1 MDEQT
6 QTDSGAFATVGLM
19 ADPGVPRRIAV
30 AIADDLAEDLGRE
43 LGGRWR
49 VEVDQETLPLGPEGE
64 IRLTE
69 HAPRLLQQHGWDFVL
84 YLTDLATHPD
94 GVPVLYDVSGS
105 SAAALVCVPVLGVF
119 RVRSKV
125 RELALRLVRSGTRRD
140 GMGVPGTDDLPPA
153 HRRGL
158 VNQARLLAGMVHNN
172 RPTRMMTA
180 LSGVVAAGAGSGAF
194 GIFYGS
200 IASLAVELHA
210 LRLLL
215 ISVMGV
221 LTLVLW
227 LILRNGLWTRRD
239 DEFTPG
245 NRRMDNAATVLTV
258 GVGVGIMFVALLAA
272 MFVLALTVMDAD
284 YLGTQLGRPTV
295 LLDYVHLAWLSSCLG
310 AFAGALGSNFDDEN
324 VVRESTYSLRWH
336 ERRKMFDSYQS
347 REGDPDEQQEQQR
360 IEREHDDDDN
370 DDADG
375 DADNAAR
382 GRGEESHGEQGR
394 GEHPGGDT
402 AAGGDERREVDDDR
416 ASDRGG
422 VIADG
427 DSESSRQ
434 VEDGRSRG

>member
-1 MDEQT
+1 MDEQKT
-6 QTDSGAFATVGLM
+6 SDADTYATVGLM

-69 HAPRLLQQHGWDFVL
+69 HAPRLLRQHGWDFLL

-94 GVPVLYDVSGS
+94 GAPVLYDVSGS
-105 SAAALVCVPVLGVF
+105 RAAALVCVPVLGVF

-125 RELALRLVRSGTRRD
+125 RELALQLVRAGAYRD
-140 GMGVPGTDDLPPA
+140 GLGTPGTDELPPA
-153 HRRGL
+153 HRRGV
-158 VNQARLLAGMVHNN
+158 VNRARLLAGMVHNN
-172 RPTRMMTA
+172 RPTRMVTA
-180 LSGVVAAGAGSGAF
+180 LSGVVAAGAGTGAF

-200 IASLAVELHA
+200 IASLAVALHP

-227 LILRNGLWTRRD
+227 LILRNGLWTRSD
-239 DEFTPG
+239 DGFTPG

-258 GVGVGIMFVALLAA
+258 GAGVGIMYVGLLVA
-272 MFVLALTVMDAD
+272 MFALAVLVMDAG
-284 YLGTQLGRPTV
+284 YLETQLERPV
-295 LLDYVHLAWLSSCLG
+295 RLLDYVHLAWLSSCLG
-310 AFAGALGSNFDDEN
+310 AFAGALGSNFDDED

-347 REGDPDEQQEQQR
+347 REGDADEQQEHER
-360 IEREHDDDDN
+360 IEREHDE
-370 DDADG
+370 AEGTSGAGEG
-375 DADNAAR
+375 DASGGSGA
-382 GRGEESHGEQGR
+382 GE
-394 GEHPGGDT
+394 GD
-402 AAGGDERREVDDDR
+402 AAG
-416 ASDRGG
+416 ASGT
-422 VIADG
+422 
-427 DSESSRQ
+427 
-434 VEDGRSRG
+434 VEDDRSRG

>member
-105 SAAALVCVPVLGVF
+105 TAAALVCVPVLGVF

-125 RELALRLVRSGTRRD
+125 RQLALGLVRSGTHRD
-140 GMGVPGTDDLPPA
+140 GLGVPGTDDLPPA
-153 HRRGL
+153 RQRGVL
-158 VNQARLLAGMVHNN
+158 SRVRLLAGMVHNN
-172 RPTRMMTA
+172 RPTRMVTT

-227 LILRNGLWTRRD
+227 LILRNGLWTRRND
-239 DEFTPG
+239 AFTPG

-258 GVGVGIMFVALLAA
+258 GAGVGIMFVGLFAA

-284 YLGTQLGRPTV
+284 YLATQLDRPAV

-310 AFAGALGSNFDDEN
+310 AFAGALGSNFDDEDA
-324 VVRESTYSLRWH
+324 VREATYSLRWH

-347 REGDPDEQQEQQR
+347 REGDSDEQQEQQR
-360 IEREHDDDDN
+360 IEREHEDDDNDDDN
-370 DDADG
+370 DDA
-375 DADNAAR
+375 R
-382 GRGEESHGEQGR
+382 GHDTQHHGERSRGEQGQ
-394 GEHPGGDT
+394 GDT
-402 AAGGDERREVDDDR
+402 AAGGDSRGGVGDDG
-416 ASDRGG
+416 APDRGG
-422 VIADG
+422 VIVDG

-434 VEDGRSRG
+434 VEDDRSRG

>member
-1 MDEQT
+1 MDDQT
-6 QTDSGAFATVGLM
+6 QTDPGAFATVGLM
-19 ADPGVPRRIAV
+19 ADPGVPRRIAL

-49 VEVDQETLPLGPEGE
+49 VEVDQETLPLGPDGE

-69 HAPRLLQQHGWDFVL
+69 HAPRLLRQHGWDFVL

-105 SAAALVCVPVLGVF
+105 TAAALVCVPVLGVI
-119 RVRSKV
+119 RVRRKV
-125 RELALRLVRSGTRRD
+125 RELALGLVRSGTHRD
-140 GMGVPGTDDLPPA
+140 GLGVPGTDDLPPA
-153 HRRGL
+153 HRKGVASRM
-158 VNQARLLAGMVHNN
+158 RLLAGMVHNN
-172 RPTRMMTA
+172 RPTRMVTA

-215 ISVMGV
+215 LSVMGV

-258 GVGVGIMFVALLAA
+258 GAGVGIMFVGLFVA

-284 YLGTQLGRPTV
+284 YLETQLGRPAV

-310 AFAGALGSNFDDEN
+310 AFAGALGSNFDDEEA
-324 VVRESTYSLRWH
+324 VRESTYSLRWH

-347 REGDPDEQQEQQR
+347 RDGDSDEQQEQQR
-360 IEREHDDDDN
+360 IEREHDDEHDE
-370 DDADG
+370 DG
-375 DADNAAR
+375 AV
-382 GRGEESHGEQGR
+382 GGGSGE
-394 GEHPGGDT
+394 
-402 AAGGDERREVDDDR
+402 
-416 ASDRGG
+416 
-422 VIADG
+422 
-427 DSESSRQ
+427 
-434 VEDGRSRG
+434 VEDGRPKG